1 MYESYKQMNPN
12 SSSNIPTKP
21 YNVSGFGPTSSSATP
36 FNVGS
41 SNMPTPPLPLPQTA
55 TFDTLDE
62 PVSATL
68 MRDLRAIKNKLMQVL
83 IPRGNKRDLLRDWDL
98 WGPLLLCLTLAI
110 RLGITAPQDQSAIVF
125 TGIFVIIWFGAAVVS
140 MNSTLLGGKVSF
152 YQSVCVLGY
161 CIFPLVLASIISLF
175 VPYVIFRFIFV
186 GIAFTWSTYAS
197 MGFLDNVSL
206 NNRRV
211 LAVYPIFLFYFIIA
225 WMVLISK
232 SLFG

>member
-1 MYESYKQMNPN
+1 MSTTYGSYPQPAPPSASA
-12 SSSNIPTKP
+12 SSSINPPAFHPGIPQ
-21 YNVSGFGPTSSSATP
+21 AAA
-36 FNVGS
+36 
-41 SNMPTPPLPLPQTA
+41 L
-55 TFDTLDE
+55 DTLDE

-68 MRDLRAIKNKLMQVL
+68 MRDLRAIRTKLAQVL
-83 IPRGNKRDLLRDWDL
+83 VPRAHSRALLRDWDL
-98 WGPLLLCLTLAI
+98 WGPLLLCLALAI
-110 RLGITAPQDQSAIVF
+110 RLGITAPQDQSAAVF
-125 TGIFVIIWFGAAVVS
+125 TGIFVIIWFGAAVVAL
-140 MNSTLLGGKVSF
+140 NSTLLGGKVSF

-161 CIFPLVLASIISLF
+161 CIFPLVLASVVSLF
-175 VPYVIFRFIFV
+175 VPYVVFRFVFV
-186 GIAFTWSTYAS
+186 GAAFTWSTYAS